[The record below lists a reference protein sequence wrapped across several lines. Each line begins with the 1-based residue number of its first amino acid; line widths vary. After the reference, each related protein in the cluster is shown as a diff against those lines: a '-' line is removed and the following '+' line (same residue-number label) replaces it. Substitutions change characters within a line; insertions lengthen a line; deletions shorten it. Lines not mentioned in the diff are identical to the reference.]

1 MEQVTESADMEF
13 PIVPAGESTPITQTS
28 DGASVFDPQATQ
40 QPVYTSHQVVISD
53 QDILRIAAAVKLSL
67 QEDIA
72 KIVSIEVGKADQPLE
87 EKIRHLQTE
96 NSKLFLQIDE
106 LEQYGR
112 RPLVRVTGVP
122 ENQGEDTA
130 SLILDIT
137 KKAGIELEPDEI
149 INSHRV
155 GNPYKR
161 WTVGQDLARL

>member
-1 MEQVTESADMEF
+1 
-13 PIVPAGESTPITQTS
+13 
-28 DGASVFDPQATQ
+28 
-40 QPVYTSHQVVISD
+40 VYTSHQVVISD

-72 KIVSIEVGKADQPLE
+72 KIVSIKVEKAVQPLE

-112 RPLVRVTGVP
+112 RPIVRVTRVP

-161 WTVGQDLARL
+161 WTWPL